1 MTDRSPGYPHHGREA
16 YGTQF
21 TCQASAIVLLLLLAS
36 GCAGFETF
44 PLPTGL
50 AHSQS
55 NYQEKEGL
63 SIAAQMLH
71 SSLTSRY
78 HFGPDVRKAGY
89 LPVFV
94 SFENRG
100 KSSFNVQRR
109 NFWVVLE
116 NGERLEPVPPEEIF
130 AKVRRSTLPA
140 FILAPLVL
148 PAIWLHHHLEAYNF
162 KAAKTMYEKSL
173 PLRLRLEKN
182 DMPFTR
188 VVFFR
193 DLAGAQ
199 TAPRNLASSVLHVL
213 VEIEGSRP
221 PASRSVATPGGTEPA
236 NATPTEVVETTP
248 SGPDRIV
255 GSSVTFTV
263 SLNLED
269 G

>member
-1 MTDRSPGYPHHGREA
+1 MRSHPVGR
-16 YGTQF
+16 TQI
-21 TCQASAIVLLLLLAS
+21 TSQASAIGLLLLLAS

-44 PLPTGL
+44 PLPTSL
-50 AHSQS
+50 AHSRS

-71 SSLTSRY
+71 SPLTSRY
-78 HFGPDVRKAGY
+78 HFGPDVRKEGY

-100 KSSFNVQRR
+100 KSSFEIQRR

-130 AKVRRSTLPA
+130 AQVRRSTLPA

-162 KAAKTMYEKSL
+162 KAAQTLYEKSL
-173 PLRLRLEKN
+173 PSRLRLEKN

-193 DLAGAQ
+193 DLEGAQ
-199 TAPRNLASSVLHVL
+199 RARRNLSSSVLHVL

-221 PASRSVATPGGTEPA
+221 VTSRSVAAPEKAEPA
-236 NATPTEVVETTP
+236 NATPTGVVETTP

-255 GSSVTFTV
+255 GNSVTFTV
-263 SLNLED
+263 SLSLED